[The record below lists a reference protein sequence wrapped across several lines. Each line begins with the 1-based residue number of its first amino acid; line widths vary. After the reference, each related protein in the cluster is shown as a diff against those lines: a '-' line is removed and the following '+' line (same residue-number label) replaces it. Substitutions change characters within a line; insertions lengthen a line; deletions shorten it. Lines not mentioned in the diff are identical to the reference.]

1 MIEYITKDIAEFTH
15 AIVQITRFYRDSR
28 PWWRGQ
34 SDYSWGL
41 IPSLHRKGFKSK
53 ESNINNRFR
62 MMAKPRHAN
71 CPTSNDVFSRL
82 FLMQHYR
89 LPTRLLDWSE
99 SPLVALY
106 FATEADSND
115 YTDAAIGALLPTTL
129 NLQQLKREAIC
140 MPGSRD
146 LHKLSLEA
154 FVPNTTS
161 PDCRILSVLTEQS
174 DLRHMLQQS
183 VFTIYGCG
191 TPINELADAD
201 KFLAKIRIP
210 GKAKT
215 SFRQVLALFGISRLT
230 LFPDLENLATD
241 LASLDFVLLAEPI
254 NSADPKDGAAD

>member
-115 YTDAAIGALLPTTL
+115 YTDAAIWVYLPLWISNNWRERQYACLEVEIFTSSRWRLLFQIRPAPTA
-129 NLQQLKREAIC
+129 E
-140 MPGSRD
+140 
-146 LHKLSLEA
+146 
-154 FVPNTTS
+154 F
-161 PDCRILSVLTEQS
+161 
-174 DLRHMLQQS
+174 
-183 VFTIYGCG
+183 
-191 TPINELADAD
+191 
-201 KFLAKIRIP
+201 FLC
-210 GKAKT
+210 
-215 SFRQVLALFGISRLT
+215 
-230 LFPDLENLATD
+230 
-241 LASLDFVLLAEPI
+241 
-254 NSADPKDGAAD
+254 